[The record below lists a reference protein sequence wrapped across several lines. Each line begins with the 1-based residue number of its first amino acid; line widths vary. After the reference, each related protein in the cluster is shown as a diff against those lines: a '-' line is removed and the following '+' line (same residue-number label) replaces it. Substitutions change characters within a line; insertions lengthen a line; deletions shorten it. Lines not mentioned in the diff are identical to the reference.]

1 MKFSVAAVVAFAAAV
16 YAKIEIGNTVVNP
29 SAGSSFELTWSQA
42 EGPVTIEL
50 VYGASTDLKKDQV
63 LASGLDPESGSYT
76 WEVPEDLVARGD
88 YAFYIT
94 DGSTENWSLQF
105 ALTGTGVASTSAAP
119 TSSAAPSTTAAPSS
133 ASTEEASSTLT
144 TVTTEESSS
153 VESSSTRTSSER
165 ETQTTAAASA
175 SSTGT
180 VPDSKAGTLGS
191 PVALILTLAAMML
204 YFQ

>member
-16 YAKIEIGNTVVNP
+16 YAKIEIGNSVVNP

-50 VYGASTDLKKDQV
+50 VHGASTDLKKDQV

-144 TVTTEESSS
+144 TVTTEEESSS
-153 VESSSTRTSSER
+153 AVASSTRTSSER
-165 ETQTTAAASA
+165 ETQTSAAASA

-191 PVALILTLAAMML
+191 PVALILTLAAML
-204 YFQ
+204 YFH